1 LPLVL
6 LKIGIGEED
15 TISDGVLNLF
25 LLLGSLGG
33 LWLVAKTTR
42 RGLTIWS
49 FLLLMALDGIGFPP
63 DDADPDAGP
72 RGGARGVGEV
82 GAGDEQRHAGLTR
95 RACSAGF

>member
-15 TISDGVLNLF
+15 TTSDGVLNLF

-33 LWLVAKTTR
+33 LWLVAKMTR

-49 FLLLMALDGIGFPP
+49 FLLPLVLVMGLVVSVKWAPETNNAMLD
-63 DDADPDAGP
+63 
-72 RGGARGVGEV
+72 
-82 GAGDEQRHAGLTR
+82 
-95 RACSAGF
+95 

>member
-15 TISDGVLNLF
+15 TTSDGVLNLF

-33 LWLVAKTTR
+33 LWRVAKMTH

-49 FLLLMALDGIGFPP
+49 FLLPLVLVMGLVVSVKWAPETKNAMLD
-63 DDADPDAGP
+63 
-72 RGGARGVGEV
+72 
-82 GAGDEQRHAGLTR
+82 
-95 RACSAGF
+95 